1 MSFVGKWI
9 DLIYK
14 VATGSWKTRLILAP
28 IVGAFYL
35 SLIALFIMMS
45 FIVDKSLH
53 FPEAVCHSWSLFVG
67 ICLIILGLFLMLLS
81 ISYFLKVRGTP
92 VPFCPPPKLV
102 TTGPYRFVRNPM
114 LTGLFLQLFGLGIS
128 LGSISLVFIF
138 TPLFIIINVWELKK
152 VEEPE
157 LVKRLGQEYVEYKKQ
172 VAMFFPFCIKK

>member
-1 MSFVGKWI
+1 MSLVGKWI

-14 VATGSWKTRLILAP
+14 VATGSWKIRLILAP

-35 SLIALFIMMS
+35 SLIAVFIILS
-45 FIVDKSLH
+45 FITDQFVH
-53 FPEAVCHSWSLFVG
+53 FPAAICYPWSSIIGV
-67 ICLIILGLFLMLLS
+67 CLITLGLSMMLLS
-81 ISYFLKVRGTP
+81 IIYFIRVRGTP
-92 VPFCPPPKLV
+92 VPFSPPPKLV

-114 LTGLFLQLFGLGIS
+114 LTGIFMQLFGLGIA
-128 LGSISLVFIF
+128 LGSLSLIFVF

-172 VAMFFPFCIKK
+172 VPMFFPFHVKK